1 MTESYLAQLE
11 IQIERL
17 LAYCDTLD
25 EKNLVL
31 QNQYDSA
38 NDAEQQRRVEY
49 RQLVSRYDELNVML
63 QEMTAKEKR
72 ARQSEQQALQEKAK
86 LAQLNDNTK
95 NHIEKMIDRLK
106 ALEQT

>member
-25 EKNLVL
+25 EKNLAL
-31 QNQYDSA
+31 QNQYNSA
-38 NDAEQQRRVEY
+38 NDAEQQRRAEY
-49 RQLVSRYDELNVML
+49 RQLVSRYDELNVTL
-63 QEMTAKEKR
+63 QEMSAKEKR
-72 ARQSEQQALQEKAK
+72 ARHSEQQALQEKAK
-86 LAQLNDNTK
+86 LVQLNDKTK
-95 NHIEKMIDRLK
+95 NHIHKMIDCLK